1 MARPPKT
8 KTKTNAEKY
17 VYRIQCKILH
27 SHNMK
32 KKSKNERKSHNP
44 TIFYALCVSGFI
56 VELCSM
62 QS

>member
-1 MARPPKT
+1 MAPATQNKNQNQR
-8 KTKTNAEKY
+8 
-17 VYRIQCKILH
+17 RKICVSNSMQDITQPQH
-27 SHNMK
+27 E